1 MKVYLLI
8 SDWMHNGDNTVNEVS
23 GVFGCLKKAQKAMA
37 EDICLDLQNHPFE
50 NAKCNG
56 SKKLEDYPLTEMKD
70 MFYDNPDFEFDVTSA
85 SLWNGD
91 EDISEDYQ
99 NYRIEERE
107 IL

>member
-23 GVFGCLKKAQKAMA
+23 GVFSCLKKAQKAMA

-50 NAKCNG
+50 NTKCNG
-56 SKKLEDYPLTEMKD
+56 SKNLEDYPLYEMKN

-107 IL
+107 LL